1 MNANFSING
10 KLIETERLIL
20 RPFVLGDLEDFF
32 AYASVEGVGEMAGWH
47 HHENKEKT
55 LEILKS
61 FIYEDKVFALVHK
74 ASGKVIGSLGVETYG
89 MEDKLTE
96 FDGYEGREIGYV
108 LSKDY
113 WGQGLM
119 PEAVNAVIKY
129 LFDDLNLDFLTCGY
143 YNFNSQS
150 KRVQEKCGFFPYRA
164 LTMETRMGSQ
174 EQGTLNLLL
183 NPNKKVILKFSHPET
198 LIFTLEESA
207 MAVVVCDGKILAT
220 TELVYGIKKLSLPK
234 GHVEKKETPIE
245 ASIRECYEE
254 TNILID
260 ESNLVKELTP
270 FSYDF
275 LTPTRKLIRK
285 KLLPYLFEANSYGNP
300 MPKEER
306 IVSVQWMD
314 INEFLSLCPY
324 DNVKALVQEAFSL

>member
-1 MNANFSING
+1 MNAKFSING
-10 KLIETERLIL
+10 KIIETERLTL

-47 HHENKEKT
+47 HHENKDQT

-61 FIYEDKVFALVHK
+61 FIKEDKVFALVHK
-74 ASGKVIGSLGVETYG
+74 ARGKVIGSLGVETYG

-119 PEAVNAVIKY
+119 PEAVNAVVKY
-129 LFDDLNLDFLTCGY
+129 LFEDLDYDFLTCGY

-150 KRVQEKCGFFPYRA
+150 KRVQEKCGFFPYRS
-164 LTMETRMGSQ
+164 LTMETRMGTE

-183 NPNKKVILKFSHPET
+183 NPDKKVILKFSHPET
-198 LIFTLEESA
+198 LIFTQEESA

-220 TELVYGIKKLSLPK
+220 TELVYGTKKVSLPK
-234 GHVEKKETPIE
+234 GHVEENETPIE

-254 TNILID
+254 ANIIIA
-260 ESNLVKELTP
+260 ESNFVKQFAP
-270 FSYDF
+270 YSYEF
-275 LTPTRKLIRK
+275 LTPSNKIIRK
-285 KLLPYLFEANSYGNP
+285 TTKPFLFEVNDFGNP

-306 IVSVQWMD
+306 MVSVQWMNID
-314 INEFLSLCPY
+314 EFLSLCPY
-324 DNVKALVQEAFSL
+324 DNVKNVIKEEFNH